1 MLLKVFIFTSRHGF
15 IWKQDN
21 NPLPVGLLAQLA
33 MHRHREGNGA
43 NPLQAWIIFRP
54 YFHYCLSNDLTA
66 KIAFILTSLFS
77 VHRKLYDFHVFT
89 VSALNSFSQ
98 IRNKVKFMFLCV
110 YRFRIL
116 SWKEKKTLYFSQCT
130 VNLNFQEFQNGR
142 IKDSIRIPSR
152 SDKRKINRKCGI

>member
-1 MLLKVFIFTSRHGF
+1 M
-15 IWKQDN
+15 
-21 NPLPVGLLAQLA
+21 
-33 MHRHREGNGA
+33 GA

-116 SWKEKKTLYFSQCT
+116 SWKEKKLYIFHSAPWIWIFRSFKMSELRIQYGFLHDLT
-130 VNLNFQEFQNGR
+130 NAKSTGNLEFREGLVR
-142 IKDSIRIPSR
+142 KYSAV
-152 SDKRKINRKCGI
+152 KRLICCRGTT